1 MSAWRP
7 SRSQLSRPQRRLVL
21 PPPRIGGPH
30 DALAAQL
37 PFPAR
42 GHLLR
47 LLLPIIRIE
56 RVRPRREH
64 DPGPDLVIGRQSR
77 QNSLPSGSAI
87 TMKPAAT
94 LLLKRPPS
102 APRPAAWRRP
112 DVEVDATLGDLALGQ
127 GFMF

>member
-1 MSAWRP
+1 
-7 SRSQLSRPQRRLVL
+7 
-21 PPPRIGGPH
+21 
-30 DALAAQL
+30 
-37 PFPAR
+37 
-42 GHLLR
+42 

-112 DVEVDATLGDLALGQ
+112 DVEVDATLGDLALGDLDEVEPRLAVAHGGIRVSRL
-127 GFMF
+127 GFLNHRQPGYLPPESGLR